1 MRRGLRTHV
10 ARSLSLAL
18 RRLGLLA
25 LLIAAGGTPVASA
38 QDMLLQMWPSVGLG
52 PGLASAGA
60 DGRTGWSARA
70 GVHLVFGQWVL
81 TGRQTATDG
90 GASRFDTGFGR
101 ARASYHESA
110 VLLGYTPPGRLHGH
124 IVVSAGL
131 ARVWGER
138 VQKRAR
144 DSDPCI
150 QRLFGDC
157 RAYYYESFEAVWG
170 LALEAGAYRRAF
182 WIVDYGLTLH
192 ANVNAEQ
199 PVAGATLGLRIGRGN
214 R

>member
-1 MRRGLRTHV
+1 MRCSLRTPV
-10 ARSLSLAL
+10 AYSLSLAM
-18 RRLGLLA
+18 RRLGMLA
-25 LLIAAGGTPVASA
+25 VLIAAGGTSVAAA
-38 QDMLLQMWPSVGLG
+38 QEMVLQMWPSVGLG

-70 GVHLVFGQWVL
+70 GVHLVFGRWVL
-81 TGRQTATDG
+81 TGRQTATGG

-101 ARASYHESA
+101 ARASYNESA
-110 VLLGYTPPGRLHGH
+110 VLLGYTPPGRLRGH
-124 IVVSAGL
+124 VVVSAGL
-131 ARVWGER
+131 ARVWGQR
-138 VQKRAR
+138 VQAR
-144 DSDPCI
+144 TGDGDPCI
-150 QRLFGDC
+150 RRLFGGC
-157 RAYYYESFEAVWG
+157 RAYYYEPVEAVWG

-199 PVAGATLGLRIGRGN
+199 PVAGATIGLRIGRGN